1 MTKNKI
7 AIRSVLPWILF
18 VLAITARLLPGAR
31 TIDDSYITFR
41 YARNIL
47 AGQGFVYN
55 PGQAVMGTT
64 TPLYT
69 FVMVLLGSVTGGVD
83 APFPLLAMGFNALAD
98 ALTCILLWHIGKKLK
113 SELAGVA
120 AAFVWAVAPY
130 SVTFAIGGLET
141 SLYVFLLTATF
152 NAFLSQRDISAA
164 LFASLALVTRPD
176 AVILV
181 LPLVLHRLYFWIRKK
196 ENIRLISL
204 FAFVLPAGLWY
215 GFAWLNFG
223 SPFPHSVTAKMVAY
237 HLTANAALIRLVQ
250 HYATPFTAHDTLGAL
265 GVAVGLVFFPFLF
278 LTGAL
283 KTFRTEHRS
292 LVYILYPWL
301 YLLAFALP
309 NPLIFRWYLTPP
321 LPAYYLFILIGL
333 EHLLRSII
341 KIKPAGPVTFWQRG
355 LLLVI
360 VVLLPF
366 AAILSEWQVRPD
378 HGPQTPA
385 PEMAW
390 FKLELLYRQAAEIV
404 APDLM
409 KNDVLAA
416 GDVGVLGYFTNATIL
431 DTVGLNSPVSTQ
443 YYPLPPEQLVTNY
456 AIPCNLIL
464 NQQPDW
470 LVFLE
475 VYGRKTLLTSSQFQT
490 EYMLVETLP
499 TDIYGSR
506 GMLIYRLNK

>member
-1 MTKNKI
+1 MNKDKNT
-7 AIRSVLPWILF
+7 IRNVLPWILF
-18 VLAITARLLPGAR
+18 LLALTARLLPGAR

-47 AGQGFVYN
+47 DGQGFVYN
-55 PGQAVMGTT
+55 PGQTVLGTT

-69 FVMVLLGSVTGGVD
+69 FLMVILGSLTGGVD

-98 ALTCILLWHIGKKLK
+98 ALTCILLWRIGKKLK
-113 SELAGVA
+113 AELAGAA
-120 AAFVWAVAPY
+120 AAFVWAIAPY

-141 SLYVFLLTATF
+141 SLYVLLLTATF
-152 NAFLSQRDISAA
+152 YAFLSQRDTTAA

-176 AVILV
+176 AAILV
-181 LPLVLHRLYFWIRKK
+181 LPLVLHRLYFWIWKK

-204 FAFVLPAGLWY
+204 FTFILPSGLWY

-237 HLTANAALIRLVQ
+237 HLSANAALIRLVQ

-265 GVAVGLVFFPFLF
+265 GVAVGLVLFPFLF

-283 KTFRTEHRS
+283 QTFRTERRS
-292 LVYILYPWL
+292 LIYILYPWL

-321 LPAYYLFILIGL
+321 LPSYYLFILIGF
-333 EHLLRSII
+333 EHLLRSIL
-341 KIKPAGPVTFWQRG
+341 KINPARPITLWQKT
-355 LLLVI
+355 LLLAI

-366 AAILSEWQVRPD
+366 AATLSEWQIRPD
-378 HGPQTPA
+378 HGPKTPA

-404 APDLM
+404 TPDLEE
-409 KNDVLAA
+409 NDVLAA

-456 AIPCNLIL
+456 AIPCDLIL
-464 NQQPDW
+464 DQQPDW

-475 VYGRKTLLTSSQFQT
+475 VYGRKTLLTSGRFQS
-490 EYMLVETLP
+490 EYTLVESLP

-506 GMLIYRLNK
+506 GMLIYRRSK

>member
-1 MTKNKI
+1 MKRNNIT
-7 AIRSVLPWILF
+7 IRSFLPWLLF
-18 VLAITARLLPGAR
+18 LLSLTARLLPGAR
-31 TIDDSYITFR
+31 TIDDAYITFR

-55 PGQAVMGTT
+55 PGQAVLGTT

-69 FVMVLLGSVTGGVD
+69 FVMVVLGSVTGGVD
-83 APFPLLAMGFNALAD
+83 APFPLLSMGFNALAD
-98 ALTCILLWHIGKKLK
+98 ALTCILLWQIGKKLK
-113 SELAGVA
+113 AELAGVA
-120 AAFVWAVAPY
+120 AAFVWALAPY

-141 SLYVFLLTATF
+141 SLYVLLLTAAF
-152 NAFLSQRDISAA
+152 YAFLSQRDTPSA

-176 AVILV
+176 AAILV
-181 LPLVLHRLYFWIRKK
+181 LPLILHRIYFWIRKK
-196 ENIRLISL
+196 ENVRLISL
-204 FAFVLPAGLWY
+204 LTFLLPAGLWY

-237 HLTANAALIRLVQ
+237 HLSANAAMIRLVQ
-250 HYATPFTAHDTLGAL
+250 HYATPFTSHDTLGAL
-265 GVAVGLVFFPFLF
+265 GVAVGLILFPFLF

-283 KTFRTEHRS
+283 KTFRTEHRA
-292 LVYILYPWL
+292 LVYMLYPWF

-321 LPAYYLFILIGL
+321 LPAYYMFILIGI
-333 EHLLRSII
+333 EQLLRSMLRINPDRTGSFFQ
-341 KIKPAGPVTFWQRG
+341 KG
-355 LLLVI
+355 LLLAV

-366 AAILSEWQVRPD
+366 TATLSEWQIRPD
-378 HGPQTPA
+378 HGPKTPA

-390 FKLELLYRQAAEIV
+390 FKLELLYRQAAGIV
-404 APDLM
+404 KHDLEE
-409 KNDVLAA
+409 NDVLAA
-416 GDVGVLGYFTNATIL
+416 GDVGVLGYFTNAAIL

-456 AIPCNLIL
+456 AIPCELIL
-464 NQQPDW
+464 DQQPDW

-475 VYGRKTLLTSSQFQT
+475 VYGRKTLLTSSRFQS
-490 EYMLVETLP
+490 EYTLIETLP

-506 GMLIYRLNK
+506 GMMIYRQNE